1 MAANVI
7 PKRRHDLLLKAFS
20 LVVAECPNAYLL
32 LAGDGADNETIARL
46 SEEKGLKNICLAGPV
61 SFDSLAPMYALAD
74 AYVHSGGEPYSTAVA
89 YGAIAGLSIV
99 TTAEVGAAGDYVIED
114 ETGYLIDSK
123 DVSGFA
129 DKMILLIRNRETTQR
144 LGRNAGKLA
153 CRFTTERAAEQLEK
167 AVAVATGYG
176 NGNAAK

>member
-1 MAANVI
+1 MI
-7 PKRRHDLLLKAFS
+7 PKSRHDRFLKAFS
-20 LVVAECPNAYLL
+20 IVVAKCPKAYLL

-46 SEEKGLKNICLAGPV
+46 SKEKGPENIRLAGPV
-61 SFDSLAPMYALAD
+61 PFDSLAPLYALAD
-74 AYVHSGGEPYSTAVA
+74 AYVHSGAEPYSTAVA
-89 YGAIAGLSIV
+89 YGAIAGLPIV
-99 TTAEVGAAGDYVIED
+99 TTLEVGAAGDYVIEG
-114 ETGYLIDSK
+114 ETGYLIDSG

-129 DKMILLIRNRETTQR
+129 DKMILLVRNRETTQR
-144 LGRNAGKLA
+144 LGSNAGKLA